1 MTLTKQTNKKKQNK
15 NRQTYYI
22 LEGFK
27 QNGLQIR
34 IQRIFLHRIAYV
46 KNDFRHFLKNV
57 KCRPLKH

>member
-1 MTLTKQTNKKKQNK
+1 MQNENHQTDC
-15 NRQTYYI
+15 I

-46 KNDFRHFLKNV
+46 KNKNQHFLINV
-57 KCRPLKH
+57 KFKI